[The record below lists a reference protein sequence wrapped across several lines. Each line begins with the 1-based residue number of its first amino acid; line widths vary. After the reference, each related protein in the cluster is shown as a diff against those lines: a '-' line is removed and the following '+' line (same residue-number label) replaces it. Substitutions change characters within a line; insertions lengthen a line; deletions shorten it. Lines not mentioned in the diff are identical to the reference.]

1 MNLAEIRKKSESKK
15 KGESTVGSERPEIAE
30 ELFEGQQYDFE
41 TDSEEPETFVDEV
54 REDELANCA
63 IGVAVEED
71 ASDEDPL
78 TEFTPE
84 LFSDAGLPEY
94 FPQKATLDEETPSM
108 PDDITPLNQ
117 TPPPFSF
124 RIKSAGYDPM
134 TTIISGRE
142 CSSDSDEASL
152 YSTLP
157 SSSVLIEEYLCFK
170 VAKEEYAINIMAIK
184 EIIKPRDV
192 TEVPRMPGFISGVIS
207 LRGVIIPIMDMR
219 LRLALTL
226 GGSTGR
232 ERVIVVKKDSGYC
245 GILVDEVVQ
254 VARIN
259 NTDIEDPPAVLDG
272 IDRDFVKGLGRFE
285 KRMLILLNL
294 DSILDICIN

>member
-15 KGESTVGSERPEIAE
+15 KGDPIVGFERPEIAG
-30 ELFEGQQYDFE
+30 ELFEDQQYDFE
-41 TDSEEPETFVDEV
+41 TESEEPETLAAEV

-63 IGVAVEED
+63 IGVAVEEGE
-71 ASDEDPL
+71 SVEDLL

-94 FPQKATLDEETPSM
+94 FPQKTTLNEETPSM

-117 TPPPFSF
+117 TAPPFSP

-134 TTIISGRE
+134 ATIISGRE
-142 CSSDSDEASL
+142 CSSDSDEASH

-157 SSSVLIEEYLCFK
+157 SSSVVIEEYLCFK